1 MARNSLVQSSA
12 RYGDT
17 YRYQRYARVAIPL
30 FDWDDF
36 IELLLMHV
44 AGLAM
49 SDKPVSVDPANASSD
64 ETKSEIEL

>member
-17 YRYQRYARVAIPL
+17 DIDGMRVAIPL

-49 SDKPVSVDPANASSD
+49 SDKPVSVNPANASSD
-64 ETKSEIEL
+64 ETKPEIEL